1 MYRTLLGMPPVAL
14 AVLAERL
21 ECGAAEVAALV
32 DTLEAKG
39 LVSRVAGEG
48 QRVVAAPPE
57 LAIEVLLLQRQEE
70 LQRARLEA
78 ARLSDTYR
86 RAGQQRTAAEL
97 VEVVTGREAIAQRF
111 EQLQLAA
118 QHEVLV
124 FDTPPYAVSPPY
136 DHGTE
141 LAGLARG
148 VRYRGLYDRQ
158 ALDLEG
164 AVGEIS
170 ELTVAGEEARVLG
183 EVPMKLAIADRSLAL
198 VPLAAD
204 QPTMEAGAALV
215 HPCALLDALITL
227 FESMWSRATPL
238 VVLGGRV
245 VAAGE
250 GDEATA
256 QLVSLMLAGLPDE
269 AIARRLDT
277 STRTVQR
284 RVKRLMDDFG
294 AGNRLQLGWQLASRG
309 LDAEG
314 QKRRRSSDSMPRNLS

>member
-1 MYRTLLGMPPVAL
+1 M
-14 AVLAERL
+14 
-21 ECGAAEVAALV
+21 
-32 DTLEAKG
+32 
-39 LVSRVAGEG
+39 
-48 QRVVAAPPE
+48 
-57 LAIEVLLLQRQEE
+57 
-70 LQRARLEA
+70 
-78 ARLSDTYR
+78 
-86 RAGQQRTAAEL
+86 
-97 VEVVTGREAIAQRF
+97 
-111 EQLQLAA
+111 
-118 QHEVLV
+118 
-124 FDTPPYAVSPPY
+124 
-136 DHGTE
+136 
-141 LAGLARG
+141 
-148 VRYRGLYDRQ
+148 
-158 ALDLEG
+158 
-164 AVGEIS
+164 GEIS